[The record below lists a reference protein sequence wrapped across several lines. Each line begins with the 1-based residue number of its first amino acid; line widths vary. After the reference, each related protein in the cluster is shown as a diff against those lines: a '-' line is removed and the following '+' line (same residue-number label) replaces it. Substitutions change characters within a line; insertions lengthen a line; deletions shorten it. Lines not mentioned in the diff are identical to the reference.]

1 MAHIST
7 TVSLRSR
14 SIPRSL
20 VICAVFSGLPMVAAC
35 GGLAG
40 DKTACDGLVYKE
52 SGLARTEYVPCAG
65 EMMATLDQLDTQ
77 IEHMIAC
84 DENERSEAQT
94 SVRKLGSLMKKAGGR
109 NLLEKWDDRA
119 LTSLNIDI
127 SNAHGHH
134 QACMMV
140 AGQLFGRAPLGD
152 EKHRDAAKSECGAYR
167 RSYEE
172 ASRAY
177 RYLR

>member
-1 MAHIST
+1 
-7 TVSLRSR
+7 
-14 SIPRSL
+14 
-20 VICAVFSGLPMVAAC
+20 
-35 GGLAG
+35 
-40 DKTACDGLVYKE
+40 
-52 SGLARTEYVPCAG
+52 
-65 EMMATLDQLDTQ
+65 MATLDELDAQ
-77 IEHMIAC
+77 VGSMISGN
-84 DENERSEAQT
+84 ENARSEAQA

-152 EKHRDAAKSECGAYR
+152 EKYRDAAKSECGAYR

>member
-1 MAHIST
+1 MEDINST
-7 TVSLRSR
+7 IPLRSH
-14 SIPRSL
+14 SIRRWL
-20 VICAVFSGLPMVAAC
+20 VICWVFIGLPMVAGC
-35 GGLAG
+35 GALAG
-40 DKTACDGLVYKE
+40 EKTACDGLVYTE
-52 SGLARTEYVPCAG
+52 SGLARKEYLPCAG

-77 IEHMIAC
+77 IKNMIAG
-84 DENERSEAQT
+84 DENARSEAQT
-94 SVRKLGSLMKKAGGR
+94 SLRKLGSLVQKAGGR
-109 NLLEKWDDRA
+109 NLLEQWEDRA

-127 SNAHGHH
+127 SNAYGHH

-152 EKHRDAAKSECGAYR
+152 AKYRAAAQSECSAYR

-172 ASRAY
+172 AKRAY

>member
-1 MAHIST
+1 MVAADLAARPFKGMRRT
-7 TVSLRSR
+7 PLKARNARASR
-14 SIPRSL
+14 
-20 VICAVFSGLPMVAAC
+20 SGLPGRDEQIENMI
-35 GGLAG
+35 AG
-40 DKTACDGLVYKE
+40 DQNA
-52 SGLARTEYVPCAG
+52 
-65 EMMATLDQLDTQ
+65 
-77 IEHMIAC
+77 
-84 DENERSEAQT
+84 RSEAQT

-127 SNAHGHH
+127 SNAHAHH

-152 EKHRDAAKSECGAYR
+152 EKYRDAAKSECRAYR